1 MTAVFMARNT
11 TATRRVFSD
20 WLACYDPSKWDS
32 AGKYLGSGGWA
43 GVDYEQGAFWK
54 NVLPMHKDTIQIM
67 PWNTFHEIRYYNSTP
82 CCWSIHLC
90 SNIQLSRRRC
100 MNPDNAQV
108 NTDTTVAITPRLLV
122 LNKMHP
128 HM

>member
-11 TATRRVFSD
+11 TATQRVFSD

-32 AGKYLGSGGWA
+32 AGKYIGSGGWA

-54 NVLPMHKDTIQIM
+54 TVLPMHKDAIQLM
-67 PWNTFHEIRYYNSTP
+67 PWNVFHEIRYYNPAP

-100 MNPDNAQV
+100 MNS
-108 NTDTTVAITPRLLV
+108 TTTHTNVTQIGARLLV
-122 LNKMHP
+122 LNKCP
-128 HM
+128 GDGKY